1 MPCPFDVLFD
11 EKEPS
16 ESKFI
21 FSSVGVFIATCL
33 PPIFLAAEK
42 LAIESALLGKSL
54 TFTQPCCSS
63 CGSISPAILTL
74 SFCFSGRFS
83 FIPKLS
89 EFKRVLSDGSRFLF
103 CSLISECLESL
114 LLGSLISLLI
124 VLLATPLTSESFSR

>member
-1 MPCPFDVLFD
+1 MPCPLDVFFD

-21 FSSVGVFIATCL
+21 FSSVGVFTATCL
-33 PPIFLAAEK
+33 PPIFLAPEK
-42 LAIESALLGKSL
+42 LPIGFALLGKSL

-74 SFCFSGRFS
+74 SFFFSGRFS

-114 LLGSLISLLI
+114 FGSLISLLI
-124 VLLATPLTSESFSR
+124 ALLATPLTSESFSR